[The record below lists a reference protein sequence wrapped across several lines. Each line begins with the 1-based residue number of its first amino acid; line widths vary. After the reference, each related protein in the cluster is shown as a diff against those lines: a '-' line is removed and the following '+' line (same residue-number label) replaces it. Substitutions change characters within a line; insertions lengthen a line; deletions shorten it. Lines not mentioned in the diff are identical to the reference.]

1 MKSRLHQLIERALT
15 ALHDAGSLQID
26 TLPDIHIEPP
36 RHEAHGDLCTN
47 VALLLAKP
55 CRKPPLEIAN
65 LLASRLV
72 APGFIEKIEVAPP
85 GFINIFLNSGAMQ
98 DVLAQALAAGPR
110 FGTSDLGAGRRVQV
124 EFVSANPTGPL
135 HVGHGRGAAYG
146 AVLANLLSAVGYE
159 VCREYYVNDAGR
171 QMDILALS
179 VWVRYLELCDR
190 ETALPRNAYQGEYV
204 RDIASAL
211 HAAHGTRFD
220 HGEPIGFPAPATR
233 DEEVEDVVDAS
244 IEFCRR
250 TLGDAEYRVLH
261 AFGCQAILDGIKR
274 DLADFGVEFD
284 SWYSERS
291 LVDQGLFDAALE
303 ALRKSGYMYEK
314 DGAEWF
320 RSSALGDEK
329 DRVVVR
335 ENGIPTY
342 FASDIAYHAD
352 KFARGFEEVINV
364 WGADHHGYIAR
375 VKAALKA
382 LGLPAEKLEIL
393 LVQFATLYRGGEKVQ
408 MSTRSG
414 EFVTLRQLFEDVGRD
429 GARFYYITR
438 RSDQH
443 LDFDLD
449 LAKSQSQDNL
459 VYYIQ
464 YAHARICSVFRQL
477 AQAGERYDE
486 RAALAAVGRL
496 TEKKEH
502 TLAAVLARYPEVIAT
517 AARQREP
524 HLVANYLKDLAT
536 EFHGFYNTHKI
547 MVEDAVLRDARL
559 ALVRAVQTVLANGLG
574 ILGVSAPAEM

>member
-1 MKSRLHQLIERALT
+1 LKPRLHQLIARALT
-15 ALHDAGSLQID
+15 ELRDAG
-26 TLPDIHIEPP
+26 TLPIDSLPEIHIEPP
-36 RHEAHGDLCTN
+36 RHEAHGDLSTN
-47 VALLLAKP
+47 VAMLLAKP
-55 CRKPPLEIAN
+55 CRKPPLEIAK
-65 LLASRLV
+65 LLAGRLV
-72 APGFIEKIEVAPP
+72 APGFIEKVDVAPP
-85 GFINIFLNSGAMQ
+85 GFINFFLNSGAVL
-98 DVLAQALAAGPR
+98 DVLPQVLEAGPR
-110 FGTSDLGAGRRVQV
+110 FGTSELGGGRRVQV

-146 AVLANLLSAVGYE
+146 AVLASLLSAVGYE

-190 ETALPRNAYQGEYV
+190 KVALPRNCYQGEYV

-211 HAAHGTRFD
+211 HAAHGSRFD
-220 HGEPIGFPAPATR
+220 HADAAAFPAPAAS
-233 DEEVEDVVDAS
+233 DEEVEAVVDAS
-244 IEFCRR
+244 IEHCRR
-250 TLGDAEYRVLH
+250 TLGEAEYRMLH
-261 AFGCQAILDGIKR
+261 AFGCQSILDGIKL

-284 SWYSERS
+284 NWYSERS
-291 LVDQGLFDAALE
+291 LVEQGLFDKALD
-303 ALRKSGYMYEK
+303 ALRASGYMYVQ

-335 ENGIPTY
+335 DNGIPTY

-352 KFARGFEEVINV
+352 KFDRGFEEVINV
-364 WGADHHGYIAR
+364 WGADHHGYIPR

-382 LGLPAEKLEIL
+382 LGQPDDKLEIL

-429 GARFYYITR
+429 AARFYYITR

-449 LAKSQSQDNL
+449 LAKTQSQDNL

-477 AQAGERYDE
+477 AQAGQHYDE
-486 RAALAAVGRL
+486 RAALAAIGRL
-496 TEKKEH
+496 TEKREH
-502 TLAAVLARYPEVIAT
+502 ALAALIARYPEVVAT
-517 AARQREP
+517 AAGQREP

-536 EFHGFYNTHKI
+536 DFHGFYNTHKI
-547 MVEDAVLRDARL
+547 MVDDTALRDARL
-559 ALVRAVQTVLANGLG
+559 ALARAVQTVLANGLG
-574 ILGVSAPAEM
+574 LLGVSAPAEM